1 MNCKITVIE
10 KVKTR
15 KIKSLWKK
23 LSVPIRLAAQLCTR
37 REKVDIKTQIRGKEG
52 ISCMVLSA
60 MLLLSLS
67 ACKNYSKVEE
77 FKMTYI
83 GEAIGPDVSL
93 TYFLQGP
100 EQGETVVLLP
110 GMGRG
115 ACEFR
120 ELAAALNK
128 AGYRT
133 VAIQPRGIGRSGPI
147 LTEPTYEQFADDV
160 ALVLKDIPGGIIGG
174 KTHVLGYEFGNRIAR
189 MYAVKYPEHV
199 QSLILLACG
208 GQNVS
213 DSSSQ
218 ANASKTT
225 QSSPDAP
232 KSAPG
237 GQSPDPSTKKASSDK
252 NSVLSPSAV
261 TENINYFFTDLAEQT
276 KETDPQHITL
286 SGMIAAFAYWLPPS
300 ERKPYVKKAFFAPM
314 SQVPYYWIT
323 GWYRDTGWMQEG
335 MDVDHSSTSADWV
348 SGGNA
353 PMLILNGEYDVAAP
367 FENATYM
374 KKTYPNRVTLF
385 KVPDAG
391 HAMLAEQ
398 PEFIAEHM
406 ISYLSQHPI
415 VLRKNTP

>member
-1 MNCKITVIE
+1 M
-10 KVKTR
+10 
-15 KIKSLWKK
+15 
-23 LSVPIRLAAQLCTR
+23 
-37 REKVDIKTQIRGKEG
+37 KTQIRGNAG
-52 ISCMVLSA
+52 ISCMVLSILV
-60 MLLLSLS
+60 MLAVSGCTS
-67 ACKNYSKVEE
+67 YSNVEDLNL
-77 FKMTYI
+77 TYI
-83 GEAIGPDVSL
+83 GEAIGPDVNL

-110 GMGRG
+110 GLGRG
-115 ACEFR
+115 ASEFR

-174 KTHVLGYEFGNRIAR
+174 KAHVLGYEFGNRIAR

-218 ANASKTT
+218 ANVSKTT
-225 QSSPDAP
+225 QSSLDAP
-232 KSAPG
+232 KSVPG
-237 GQSPDPSTKKASSDK
+237 EQSTDPSTKKASSDK

-261 TENINYFFTDLAEQT
+261 TENINCFFTDLAEQT

-286 SGMIAAFAYWLPPS
+286 SGMIAAFVYWLPPS

-367 FENATYM
+367 LENATYM
-374 KKTYPNRVTLF
+374 KKTYPDRVTLI

-398 PEFIAEHM
+398 PGFIAEHM
-406 ISYLSQHPI
+406 ISYLSQHPV
-415 VLRKNTP
+415 VLRKR

>member
-1 MNCKITVIE
+1 M
-10 KVKTR
+10 
-15 KIKSLWKK
+15 
-23 LSVPIRLAAQLCTR
+23 
-37 REKVDIKTQIRGKEG
+37 KTQTRGKAG
-52 ISCMVLSA
+52 ISCMVLSILF
-60 MLLLSLS
+60 MLAVSGCAS
-67 ACKNYSKVEE
+67 HRKVGDLNL
-77 FKMTYI
+77 TYI
-83 GEAIGPDVSL
+83 GEAIGPDVKL

-100 EQGETVVLLP
+100 AQGGTVVLLP
-110 GMGRG
+110 GLGRG
-115 ACEFR
+115 ASEFR

-147 LTEPTYEQFADDV
+147 LTKPTYAQFAEDV

-174 KTHVLGYEFGNRIAR
+174 KAHLLGYEFGNRIAR

-218 ANASKTT
+218 TNASKTT
-225 QSSPDAP
+225 QN
-232 KSAPG
+232 
-237 GQSPDPSTKKASSDK
+237 SPDPSTKKASSDK
-252 NSVLSPSAV
+252 DSVLSPSAV
-261 TENINYFFTDLAEQT
+261 TENIDCFFTDLAEQT

-286 SGMIAAFAYWLPPS
+286 SGMIAAFVYWLPPS

-323 GWYRDTGWMQEG
+323 GWYRDTGWMQEK
-335 MDVDHSSTSADWV
+335 MDVDHSSTSAAWV

-367 FENATYM
+367 VENATYM
-374 KKTYPNRVTLF
+374 KKTYPDRVTLVV
-385 KVPDAG
+385 VPDAG

-398 PEFIAEHM
+398 PAFIIEHL
-406 ISYLSQHPI
+406 ISYLGQHPI
-415 VLRKNTP
+415 VR